1 MINIRD
7 VVESDFTSILRLNDA
22 EVQQTSAMD
31 LQRLGLLLGLSSY
44 CKVATWDDQ
53 VVAFLLALR
62 DGAAYEN
69 DNYAWFA
76 SRFAR
81 FLYVDRIVVDAQF
94 SGRKIASKLYD
105 AMFAYARSQGIAT
118 ITCEY
123 NLEPPN
129 PASRA
134 FHHTFGFC
142 EVGTQWL
149 AGGSKQVS
157 LQAAKI

>member
-1 MINIRD
+1 MIDIRD
-7 VVESDFTSILRLNDA
+7 VVESDFTSIVRLNDA
-22 EVQQTSAMD
+22 EVQQTSTMD
-31 LQRLGLLLGLSSY
+31 VQRLAVLLGLSCYS
-44 CKVATWDDQ
+44 KVAVLDDQ
-53 VVAFLLALR
+53 VVAFLIALR

-69 DNYAWFA
+69 DNYAWFTA
-76 SRFAR
+76 RFAR
-81 FLYVDRIVVDAQF
+81 FLYVDRIVVDARF
-94 SGRKIASKLYD
+94 SGRKIASKLYE
-105 AMFAYARSQGIAT
+105 AMFAYAGSQDIAN

-134 FHHTFGFC
+134 FHHKFGFR

-157 LQAAKI
+157 LQAVKI